1 VVRCALRVAEMV
13 LQMVQT
19 VWFIQPDKPAQNACA
34 GRFVG
39 RLRDAGF
46 AAQRFT
52 SLAGARRPVEEWRRE
67 DNAVRPRRG
76 LDDRTPAGARLTRTT
91 RSTRMA
97 TLPTPA
103 GFSD

>member
-1 VVRCALRVAEMV
+1 MVRCALCVAEMV
-13 LQMVQT
+13 LQTVQT
-19 VWFIQPDKPAQNACA
+19 VWFIQPGKPVQNACA

-39 RLRDAGF
+39 RLRDPGLTAH
-46 AAQRFT
+46 RFT
-52 SLAGARRPVEEWRRE
+52 GLAGARRPVEAWRRE

-91 RSTRMA
+91 RMA